1 MSQLAPPICKIA
13 PAVATSNAATSTF
26 IFKDDDFK
34 DTIIDI
40 YQSLINMTDRSV
52 IFIKYGFYFA

>member
-1 MSQLAPPICKIA
+1 MSQLAPPICKIP
-13 PAVATSNAATSTF
+13 PAVATSNAASSTF
-26 IFKDDDFK
+26 MFKDDDFK

-40 YQSLINMTDRSV
+40 YQSLINMTDWSV